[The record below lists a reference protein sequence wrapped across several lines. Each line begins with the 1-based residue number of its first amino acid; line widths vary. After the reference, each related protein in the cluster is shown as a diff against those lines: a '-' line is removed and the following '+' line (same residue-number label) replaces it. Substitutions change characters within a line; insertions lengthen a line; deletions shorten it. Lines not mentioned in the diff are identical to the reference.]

1 MSLKLLDR
9 EISKVYVIDDDS
21 DSREGYGLT
30 VEEIDVETVLQNERV
45 DDISRFL
52 LVIGNQ
58 DAVVSDHHLKKSS
71 SYFPMNGANF
81 IHKCYERHI
90 PSVLVTKYEMAS
102 YHEIRPFKRNIP
114 VVLTPEQFN
123 PDSLIKALELCVTE
137 FKGSFSQTRKTW
149 KTLVRFD
156 DVIKDD
162 ANNKTVAMAILPSW
176 NRNLVINLKMME
188 LPEEIQKIAEA
199 DLRLYAHVNIDAE
212 DPYELYFQN
221 WEIIKK

>member
-1 MSLKLLDR
+1 MSVTLLDR
-9 EISKVYVIDDDS
+9 KINKIHVIDDDT
-21 DSREGYGLT
+21 DSRESYGLT
-30 VEEIDVETVLQNERV
+30 VEEMEVETVLQNDRV
-45 DDISRFL
+45 DNIDTFL
-52 LVIGNQ
+52 LTIGNQ

-71 SYFPMNGANF
+71 SYFPVNGANF
-81 IHKCYERHI
+81 IYRCYEKHV

-123 PDSLIKALELCVTE
+123 PDTLIKALELCVSE
-137 FKGSFSQTRKTW
+137 FKGNLSQTRKTW

-156 DVIKDD
+156 DVLRDE

-176 NRNLVINLKMME
+176 NRNLVINLKMIE
-188 LPEEIQKIAEA
+188 LPDEIQKIAEP
-199 DLRLYAHVNIDAE
+199 DLRLYAYVNIDAE

-221 WEIIKK
+221 WELIKK

>member
-1 MSLKLLDR
+1 MSVTLIDR
-9 EISKVYVIDDDS
+9 KINKIHVIDDDT
-21 DSREGYGLT
+21 DSRESYGLT
-30 VEEIDVETVLQNERV
+30 VEEIDVETVLQNDRV
-45 DDISRFL
+45 DNIDTFL
-52 LVIGNQ
+52 LTISNQ

-81 IHKCYERHI
+81 ISKCYEKHI

-123 PDSLIKALELCVTE
+123 PDTLVRALELCVSE
-137 FKGSFSQTRKTW
+137 FKGNLSQIRKTW

-162 ANNKTVAMAILPSW
+162 NNNKTVAMAILPSW

-188 LPEEIQKIAEA
+188 LPHEIQKIAEP
-199 DLRLYAHVNIDAE
+199 DLRLYAKVNIDAE
-212 DPYELYFQN
+212 DPYELYFEN

>member
-1 MSLKLLDR
+1 MSVILLDR
-9 EISKVYVIDDDS
+9 EISKIHVIDDDI
-21 DSREGYGLT
+21 DSRESYGLT
-30 VEEIDVETVLQNERV
+30 VEEIEVETVLQNDRV
-45 DDISRFL
+45 DNIDTFL
-52 LVIGNQ
+52 LTISNR

-71 SYFPMNGANF
+71 SYFPINGANF
-81 IHKCYERHI
+81 IYKCYDKHI

-123 PDSLIKALELCVTE
+123 PDTLVRALELCVTE
-137 FKGSFSQTRKTW
+137 FKGNFSQTRKTW

-156 DVIKDD
+156 DVLKDE

-176 NRNLVINLKMME
+176 NMNMVINLKMME
-188 LPEEIQKIAEA
+188 LPEEIQQIAEP
-199 DLRLYAHVNIDAE
+199 DLRLYANVNIDAE

>member
-1 MSLKLLDR
+1 MAVTLLDR
-9 EISKVYVIDDDS
+9 KINKIHVIDDDS
-21 DSREGYGLT
+21 DSRESYGLT
-30 VEEIDVETVLQNERV
+30 VEEIEVETVLQNERV
-45 DDISRFL
+45 DNIESFL
-52 LVIGNQ
+52 LTIGDL

-71 SYFPMNGANF
+71 SYFPINGANF
-81 IHKCYERHI
+81 VYKCYQKHI

-123 PDSLIKALELCVTE
+123 PDTLVKALEECITE
-137 FKGSFSQTRKTW
+137 FKGSLSQTRKTW

-156 DVIKDD
+156 DVIKDETD
-162 ANNKTVAMAILPSW
+162 NKTMVMAILPSW
-176 NRNLVINLKMME
+176 NRNLVINLKMIE
-188 LPEEIQKIAEA
+188 LPEEIQEIAEP

-221 WEIIKK
+221 WEIIK

>member
-1 MSLKLLDR
+1 MPLKLLDR
-9 EISKVYVIDDDS
+9 EISKIHVIDDDS
-21 DSREGYGLT
+21 DSRESYGMT
-30 VEEIDVETVLQNERV
+30 VEEIEVETVLQNDQV
-45 DDISRFL
+45 DNVETFL
-52 LVIGNQ
+52 LTIGNQ
-58 DAVVSDHHLKKSS
+58 DGVVSDHHLKKSS
-71 SYFPMNGANF
+71 SYFPINGANF
-81 IHKCYERHI
+81 IYQCYEKHI

-123 PDSLIKALELCVTE
+123 PDTLVKAFEQCIIE
-137 FKGSFSQTRKTW
+137 FKGTLSQTRKTW

-162 ANNKTVAMAILPSW
+162 SDKKTVAMAILPSW
-176 NRNLVINLKMME
+176 NMNIVINLKMIE
-188 LPEEIQKIAEA
+188 LPAAIQEIAEP

-221 WEIIKK
+221 WEIIK

>member
-1 MSLKLLDR
+1 MSVVLLDR
-9 EISKVYVIDDDS
+9 EINKIHVIDDDT
-21 DSREGYGLT
+21 DSRESYGLT
-30 VEEIDVETVLQNERV
+30 VEEIEVETVLQNDRV
-45 DDISRFL
+45 DNIETFL
-52 LVIGNQ
+52 LTIGNQ

-81 IHKCYERHI
+81 ISKCYDRHI

-123 PDSLIKALELCVTE
+123 PDTLVKALELCVAE
-137 FKGSFSQTRKTW
+137 FKGNLSQTRKTW

-156 DVIKDD
+156 DVIRDD
-162 ANNKTVAMAILPSW
+162 AGNKTVAMAILPSW
-176 NRNLVINLKMME
+176 NRNMVINLKMLE
-188 LPEEIQKIAEA
+188 LPHEIQEISEP
-199 DLRLYAHVNIDAE
+199 DLRLYAQVNIDAE